1 MLTWSGTSY
10 AMSGGHPDAISAA
23 DHLAPTAGDDGV
35 AQVLE
40 RLLRGVAPQQDR

>member
-1 MLTWSGTSY
+1 
-10 AMSGGHPDAISAA
+10 MSGGHPDAISAA

-40 RLLRGVAPQQDR
+40 RMLREVAPPQDR